1 MKLTK
6 NKIKPVAAVSIG
18 VFCVVFGFLFILS
31 GKNLTAA
38 VVSTTG
44 NLETADD
51 CVTKEECQNLLNQ
64 YEKLLTQYESDIQ
77 KTQGQKDSLKKQIQL
92 LKQKEQ
98 ALTVQIKQSN
108 AVISD
113 LSLQISDTEKSIAQ
127 TQKKIKRQQNNLAQ
141 ILRAINDED
150 QRPLIEILLSEASLS
165 TFFDDLVYLQNLND
179 QTAQILQDV
188 KNLKANLEDQQA
200 GLEADKNEM
209 ENTVKMQIL
218 QKQQH
223 EANQV
228 QQEKTLKLTESQYQ
242 QQVTQ
247 KKATEQEIQK
257 IRNKIFQLAGLSAD
271 QETLTFGE
279 AVTLAKSTAALVGIR
294 PAFLL
299 AVLTQESNIGQNV
312 GQCYL
317 KNKTT
322 GSGVK
327 ITTGATMAKVMNPT
341 RDVPPFLTI
350 TSAVGRDPL
359 ATRVSCPMS
368 YGWGGAMG
376 PAQFIPS
383 TWVQYQNRITA
394 ITGRPADPWNNNDAF
409 LAAALYLSDYGAK
422 SKTYDGEWKAA
433 MIYFSGSTNTK
444 YRFYGDNVIAIEKG
458 YERDIALIGE

>member
-1 MKLTK
+1 MKSQ
-6 NKIKPVAAVSIG
+6 NKIKIVALVTIG
-18 VFCVVFGFLFILS
+18 VFCVFVFSLPLALPAKI
-31 GKNLTAA
+31 LTADA
-38 VVSTTG
+38 APALV

-51 CVTKEECQNLLNQ
+51 CTTKEECQTLLNQ

-98 ALTVQIKQSN
+98 ALSVQIKQSN

-127 TQKKIKRQQNNLAQ
+127 TQEKIRRQQNNLAQ
-141 ILRAINDED
+141 ILRVINDED

-179 QTAQILQDV
+179 QSARILQDV

-200 GLEADKNEM
+200 GLEIDKNEM
-209 ENTVKMQIL
+209 EKTVKMQTL

-223 EANQV
+223 EANQS

-242 QQVTQ
+242 QQVTK

-257 IRNKIFQLAGLSAD
+257 IRNKIFQLAGLGAD

-279 AVTLAKSTAALVGIR
+279 AVTLAKKTAALVGIR

-299 AVLTQESNIGQNV
+299 AILTQESNIGQNV

-322 GSGVK
+322 GSGIK

-341 RDVPPFLTI
+341 RDVPHFLTI
-350 TSAVGRDPL
+350 TGGVGRDPL

-383 TWVQYQNRITA
+383 TWVKYQDRITA

-409 LAAALYLSDYGAK
+409 LAAALYVSDYGAK
-422 SKTYDGEWKAA
+422 SKTYNGEWKAA

-444 YRFYGDNVIAIEKG
+444 YRFYGDNVIAIEKD
-458 YERDIALIGE
+458 YENDIALIGE